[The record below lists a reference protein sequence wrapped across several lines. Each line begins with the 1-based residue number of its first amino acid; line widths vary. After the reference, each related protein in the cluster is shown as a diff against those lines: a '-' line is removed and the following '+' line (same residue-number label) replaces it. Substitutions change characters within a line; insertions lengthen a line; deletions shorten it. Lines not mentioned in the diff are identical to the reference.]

1 MLESLAPKI
10 LPLYILY
17 IMLNW
22 PKNCSISK
30 QEPYNMYIYSDE
42 FSMSR
47 KRFAGV
53 NGGLYRA
60 KTALETRNC
69 FTSAFLLGF
78 DKQYH
83 PPLTANNCLQG
94 NIYSALTIEQCAS
107 CLSQV

>member
-1 MLESLAPKI
+1 
-10 LPLYILY
+10 
-17 IMLNW
+17 
-22 PKNCSISK
+22 
-30 QEPYNMYIYSDE
+30 MYIYSDE
-42 FSMSR
+42 FSTSR

-83 PPLTANNCLQG
+83 PPSTANHCLQG
-94 NIYSALTIEQCAS
+94 NIYSALKIEQCRRAYLKYNLLTS
-107 CLSQV
+107 DKKEVLRRKGV